1 MHINYL
7 EDDDLAFLP
16 ECSEAHLEAFTR
28 ILTHGENGKPRLSS
42 TLLRNET
49 FLAMEGHPER
59 YRRNWQ
65 LIAGEL
71 QHFGGD
77 SIANTLRRHGKFYRA
92 ILLDVCKRLKA
103 KVDKQL
109 STPQIE
115 QQLLAHFLQHSWNK
129 LNAEQKA
136 QFLAAVECRSHEL
149 DSLMAH
155 LLRHR
160 KLSEGVTLLLDER
173 LTAILRTH
181 AAVSVIGHG
190 LVRGAG
196 LGGPLG
202 AALNSVK
209 AVSGSAYRVTIPAVL
224 HIACLRQML
233 QPPPSGHRAAA
244 GHYQHQLVIVNAA
257 APLPA
262 SPSAPSAPDAARYLI
277 LAPSATGPAHTRPAP
292 SATPPSAW

>member
-1 MHINYL
+1 MRINYL
-7 EDDDLAFLP
+7 DDDDLAFLP

-49 FLAMEGHPER
+49 FLSMEGHPER

-103 KVDKQL
+103 KVDKQMT
-109 STPQIE
+109 TPQIE
-115 QQLLAHFLQHSWNK
+115 QQLLTHFLQHSWNK
-129 LNAEQKA
+129 LDAEQKT
-136 QFLAAVECRSHEL
+136 QFLAAVECRSLEL
-149 DSLMAH
+149 ESLLPH
-155 LLRHR
+155 LLRRR
-160 KLSEGVTLLLDER
+160 KLSEGVALLLDER

-224 HIACLRQML
+224 QIACLRQML
-233 QPPPSGHRAAA
+233 HSSSGATEI
-244 GHYQHQLVIVNAA
+244 GEKS
-257 APLPA
+257 PA
-262 SPSAPSAPDAARYLI
+262 RS
-277 LAPSATGPAHTRPAP
+277 
-292 SATPPSAW
+292 

>member
-7 EDDDLAFLP
+7 DDDDLAFLP

-49 FLAMEGHPER
+49 FLSMEGHPER

-103 KVDKQL
+103 KVDKQMT
-109 STPQIE
+109 TPQIE
-115 QQLLAHFLQHSWNK
+115 QQLLTHFLQHSWNK
-129 LNAEQKA
+129 LDEEQKT

-149 DSLMAH
+149 ESLLPH
-155 LLRHR
+155 LLRRR
-160 KLSEGVTLLLDER
+160 KLSEGVALLLDER

-181 AAVSVIGHG
+181 AAVSVMPASG
-190 LVRGAG
+190 LVRGGRAG
-196 LGGPLG
+196 G
-202 AALNSVK
+202 AAWRRAEQRESGKRQRLSGHHPR
-209 AVSGSAYRVTIPAVL
+209 GSAY
-224 HIACLRQML
+224 CLFTT
-233 QPPPSGHRAAA
+233 
-244 GHYQHQLVIVNAA
+244 N
-257 APLPA
+257 APLVV
-262 SPSAPSAPDAARYLI
+262 
-277 LAPSATGPAHTRPAP
+277 GHN
-292 SATPPSAW
+292 

>member
-196 LGGPLG
+196 L
-202 AALNSVK
+202 NSVK

-233 QPPPSGHRAAA
+233 QPPSDTAEIGE
-244 GHYQHQLVIVNAA
+244 N
-257 APLPA
+257 
-262 SPSAPSAPDAARYLI
+262 
-277 LAPSATGPAHTRPAP
+277 
-292 SATPPSAW
+292 TPPDHRQPFSASLLCRAPPPSRGVMLPF

>member
-1 MHINYL
+1 MRINYL
-7 EDDDLAFLP
+7 DDDDLAFLP

-49 FLAMEGHPER
+49 FLSMEGHPER

-103 KVDKQL
+103 KVDKQMT
-109 STPQIE
+109 TPQIE
-115 QQLLAHFLQHSWNK
+115 QQLLTHFLQHSWNK
-129 LNAEQKA
+129 LDAAQKT
-136 QFLAAVECRSHEL
+136 QFLAAVECRSLEL
-149 DSLMAH
+149 ESLLPH
-155 LLRHR
+155 LLRRR
-160 KLSEGVTLLLDER
+160 KLSEGVALLLDER

-209 AVSGSAYRVTIPAVL
+209 AVSGSAYRVTS
-224 HIACLRQML
+224 HF
-233 QPPPSGHRAAA
+233 G
-244 GHYQHQLVIVNAA
+244 
-257 APLPA
+257 
-262 SPSAPSAPDAARYLI
+262 
-277 LAPSATGPAHTRPAP
+277 
-292 SATPPSAW
+292 